1 MFVSYI
7 ITYYESE
14 LTIIDKGLLS
24 VYCMSILS
32 FFMWGFFIQANISDK
47 IIKKYEKNLDDYE
60 KLNKDIISS
69 SVQYM
74 NSHQVILKIYKMLA
88 NSNVTQEDK
97 KEYVFEVVKK
107 ALENYLDENQNQ
119 IQKFIEDTEGEKIM
133 DDKQKIYKYAIQKW
147 GTTTQLHQLMEEA
160 AELIVSVSHYIR
172 DREYALDNLIE
183 ETADVTIMLEQLTEI
198 FGNDFTNK
206 VEEIKIEKLNRLKN
220 KLEV

>member
-1 MFVSYI
+1 
-7 ITYYESE
+7 
-14 LTIIDKGLLS
+14 
-24 VYCMSILS
+24 
-32 FFMWGFFIQANISDK
+32 MWGFFIQANISDK

>member
-1 MFVSYI
+1 
-7 ITYYESE
+7 
-14 LTIIDKGLLS
+14 
-24 VYCMSILS
+24 
-32 FFMWGFFIQANISDK
+32 MWGFFIQANISDK

-119 IQKFIEDTEGEKIM
+119 IQKFIEDTEGK
-133 DDKQKIYKYAIQKW
+133 K
-147 GTTTQLHQLMEEA
+147 
-160 AELIVSVSHYIR
+160 
-172 DREYALDNLIE
+172 
-183 ETADVTIMLEQLTEI
+183 
-198 FGNDFTNK
+198 
-206 VEEIKIEKLNRLKN
+206 
-220 KLEV
+220 

>member
-1 MFVSYI
+1 
-7 ITYYESE
+7 
-14 LTIIDKGLLS
+14 
-24 VYCMSILS
+24 
-32 FFMWGFFIQANISDK
+32 
-47 IIKKYEKNLDDYE
+47 
-60 KLNKDIISS
+60 
-69 SVQYM
+69 
-74 NSHQVILKIYKMLA
+74 
-88 NSNVTQEDK
+88 
-97 KEYVFEVVKK
+97 
-107 ALENYLDENQNQ
+107 
-119 IQKFIEDTEGEKIM
+119 M

-206 VEEIKIEKLNRLKN
+206 VEEIKIEKLTRLKN

>member
-1 MFVSYI
+1 MWNKLKQFSKRYSSKDFVVIYTILSVSLFVSYI

-24 VYCMSILS
+24 VYCMSVLS

-119 IQKFIEDTEGEKIM
+119 IQKFIEDTEEKNN
-133 DDKQKIYKYAIQKW
+133 
-147 GTTTQLHQLMEEA
+147 G
-160 AELIVSVSHYIR
+160 
-172 DREYALDNLIE
+172 
-183 ETADVTIMLEQLTEI
+183 
-198 FGNDFTNK
+198 
-206 VEEIKIEKLNRLKN
+206 
-220 KLEV
+220 

>member
-1 MFVSYI
+1 
-7 ITYYESE
+7 
-14 LTIIDKGLLS
+14 
-24 VYCMSILS
+24 MSILS